1 MATFEYKLAFSS
13 VYDLI
18 IELIMNIH
26 NVWFLGCS
34 LKRSDDI
41 EEIST
46 ESFIDTCVFVT
57 EKVKFYL

>member
-57 EKVKFYL
+57 EKVKFHL